1 MSEEPETQAETVFH
15 RWHFV
20 NKSNR
25 AFLALSVI
33 TLGFISAY
41 IHSLP
46 YLHLFLL
53 QLVTEDEWN

>member
-1 MSEEPETQAETVFH
+1 MSEEPETQAENVFH

-33 TLGFISAY
+33 IVGFISAY
-41 IHSLP
+41 IHFLP

-53 QLVTEDEWN
+53 LLITEDEWN